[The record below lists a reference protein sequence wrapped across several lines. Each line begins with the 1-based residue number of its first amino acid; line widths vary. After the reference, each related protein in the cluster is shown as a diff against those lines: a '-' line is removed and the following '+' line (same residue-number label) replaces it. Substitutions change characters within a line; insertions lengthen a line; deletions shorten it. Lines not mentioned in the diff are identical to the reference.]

1 MRGGNKNKLT
11 EENREKILK
20 AFIAREDVEHFAK
33 LVDNKIIG
41 ENDYNIAVST
51 YVAQKDTREV
61 IDIKKLNAEING
73 IVARQ
78 SKLRT
83 AINEIVADIEGTN

>member
-11 EENREKILK
+11 DENRARILD
-20 AFIAREDVEHFAK
+20 AFTQRTDMAHFAR
-33 LVDNKIIG
+33 LVDNKAIT
-41 ENDYNIAVST
+41 ENDYNIAASS

-61 IDIKKLNAEING
+61 IDITKLGAEISG

-78 SKLRT
+78 NQLRT
-83 AINEIVADIEGTN
+83 AIDEIVADIEGK